1 MKLLSFF
8 LAATLAA
15 QTQVN
20 LRTQS
25 REVDFSGASATKPAK
40 AGNTLPAS
48 CVAGELFFKLNATAG
63 QNLYACTSTNTWTQ
77 IIGTG
82 GGSSGTD
89 VPTNASELL
98 DFKVTRTSSTVLTI
112 ASSCTSLAPC
122 RVRFG
127 NRVVSITSSATAT
140 YVAPN
145 SGMVFIYISNA
156 GALAV
161 GYDVLSVTCS
171 AGCTAVS
178 GVTSFPADSIPLA
191 TWTATG
197 TTSDTPPVPGKWDV
211 DGGIDFRG
219 FLSTK
224 AIAAGA
230 GLVSVELNGLAT
242 LSVDSTLYG
251 ARVGV
256 PSTATTTCV
265 SGSWA
270 ASTSY
275 FYACVAENTW
285 RRVAVASW

>member
-1 MKLLSFF
+1 MKLLSF
-8 LAATLAA
+8 LIAAACAA

-25 REVDFSGASATKPAK
+25 REVDFSGAATTKPAK
-40 AGNTLPAS
+40 AGTTLPAS
-48 CVAGELFFKLNATAG
+48 CSTGELFFKLDATAG
-63 QNLYACTSTNTWTQ
+63 QNLYACTGTNTWTQ

-82 GGSSGTD
+82 GGGGGTD

-98 DFKVTRTSSTVLTI
+98 DFKVTRTNSTTLTI
-112 ASSCTSLAPC
+112 ASSCTTVAPC

-127 NRVVSITSSATAT
+127 NRVVAITASATAS
-140 YVAPN
+140 YVAPA
-145 SGMVFIYISNA
+145 SGMAFIYISNA
-156 GALAV
+156 GALTV
-161 GYDVLSVTCS
+161 GYDIITVTCS
-171 AGCTAVS
+171 GCTATS

-197 TTSDTPPVPGKWDV
+197 TTADVPPVPGKWDV

-230 GLVSVELNGLAT
+230 GLVSTEVNGLST
-242 LSVDSTLYG
+242 LSIDDTLIG
-251 ARVGV
+251 VRVGV
-256 PSTATTTCV
+256 PSTSTTTCTQ
-265 SGSWA
+265 GSWA
-270 ASTSY
+270 ASTTY
-275 FYACVAENTW
+275 FYACVAANTW